1 MYSEKD
7 ILDMLAK
14 GETIDSIT
22 KSFTDVI
29 NKANKTH
36 QATLAAEAAKTQK
49 KKDLDKLLES
59 IWNFAHKWYKI
70 DVPEMNDEDKEAL
83 FKAFDT
89 LFQAYANGGEF
100 SYEITTNS
108 KDEKNNPWTRLD
120 NSIDKI
126 FELDSK
132 IKDFLDS
139 KGF

>member
-1 MYSEKD
+1 MMYSEKD

-36 QATLAAEAAKTQK
+36 QANLVAAKAQQ
-49 KKDLDKLLES
+49 KKDLDNLIKS
-59 IWNFAHKWYKI
+59 IWNYAHKWYKI
-70 DVPEMNDEDKEAL
+70 DIPVVNDEDKEAL
-83 FKAFDT
+83 LKAFDT
-89 LFQAYANGGEF
+89 LFKAFAEGGEF
-100 SYEITTNS
+100 SYEITTN
-108 KDEKNNPWTRLD
+108 DKNDSWSRLD

-126 FELDSK
+126 FELDRK
-132 IKDFLDS
+132 IKDFLDK

>member
-36 QATLAAEAAKTQK
+36 QANLAAKAAKAQQ
-49 KKDLDKLLES
+49 KKDLDNLIKS
-59 IWNFAHKWYKI
+59 IWDYAHKWYKI
-70 DVPEMNDEDKEAL
+70 EIPVVNDEDKEAL
-83 FKAFDT
+83 LKAFDT
-89 LFQAYANGGEF
+89 LFKAFAEGGEF
-100 SYEITTNS
+100 SYEINTNS
-108 KDEKNNPWTRLD
+108 KDNSWARLD

-126 FELDSK
+126 FELDRK
-132 IKDFLDS
+132 IKDFLDR

>member
-1 MYSEKD
+1 
-7 ILDMLAK
+7 MLAK

-36 QATLAAEAAKTQK
+36 QANLAAEAAKTQK

-83 FKAFDT
+83 FQTFEM
-89 LFQAYANGGEF
+89 LFQAYADGGKF
-100 SYEITTNS
+100 SYAITTNS
-108 KDEKNNPWTRLD
+108 KDEKDNSWTRLD
-120 NSIDKI
+120 NSIDRI
-126 FELDSK
+126 FELDRK
-132 IKDFLDS
+132 IKDFLDR